1 MNTTIFYHKN
11 CNDGY
16 IAALVAYSF
25 FKEQNMLDTVE
36 FIPVQYNEPL
46 PEEETYE
53 GRVVYILDFS
63 FSKEDTTKIIEAADS
78 VIMLD
83 HHETARKNLF
93 TGERFLE
100 GSVVET
106 DDVNGSYILHTKTA
120 SITVD
125 KKESGA
131 TLAYQH
137 WGILIEDLDV
147 RERLLYLSDHAK
159 DRDLWKFELKDTKAV
174 YEYSS
179 TMGFNLETGYDYLV
193 SVNMFHLDDQIELAQ
208 VRVDMRDEL
217 AKGYANKAHMIK
229 FMGYTVPCVNVASNF
244 ASVVGDLLGK
254 DHPFAIMFVVTKDKL
269 ILSLRSNQITGV
281 NVEAIAKKLGGGGHV
296 NAAGCSLPI
305 NWLRL
310 LMNGS
315 IDEKLIDDT
324 TCEPTV
330 PDEDYGPGSWKD
342 FIKHLV
348 LFLVTLLLLLAVIYY
363 PPVTSQDIV
372 IPDRALSKML

>member
-25 FKEQNMLDTVE
+25 FKERGVLDTVE

-100 GSVVET
+100 GSVVEK

-120 SITVD
+120 SITID

-137 WGILIEDLDV
+137 WGTLIDDLDV
-147 RERLLYLSDHAK
+147 RERLLYLSGHAK
-159 DRDLWKFELKDTKAV
+159 DRDLWKFELKDTKAL

-179 TMGFNLETGYDYLV
+179 TMDFNLEIGYDYLV
-193 SVNMFHLDDQIELAQ
+193 NVNMFHLDDQIELAQ

-217 AKGYANKAHMIK
+217 AKGYANKAHLIK
-229 FMGYTVPCVNVASNF
+229 FMGHNVPCVNVASDF
-244 ASVVGDLLGK
+244 ASVVGNILGK
-254 DHPFAIMFVVTKDKL
+254 DHPFAVMFVVTKDKL
-269 ILSLRSNQITGV
+269 ILSLRSNQVTGV
-281 NVEAIAKKLGGGGHV
+281 NVEVIAKNLGGGGHV
-296 NAAGCSLPI
+296 NAAGCSLP
-305 NWLRL
+305 LGYL
-310 LMNGS
+310 QTLMNGG
-315 IDEKLIDDT
+315 IDQKLIEDLTIQMTNT
-324 TCEPTV
+324 TNGEPVGFWKRFTTWLRTV
-330 PDEDYGPGSWKD
+330 VYVS
-342 FIKHLV
+342 F
-348 LFLVTLLLLLAVIYY
+348 
-363 PPVTSQDIV
+363 
-372 IPDRALSKML
+372 